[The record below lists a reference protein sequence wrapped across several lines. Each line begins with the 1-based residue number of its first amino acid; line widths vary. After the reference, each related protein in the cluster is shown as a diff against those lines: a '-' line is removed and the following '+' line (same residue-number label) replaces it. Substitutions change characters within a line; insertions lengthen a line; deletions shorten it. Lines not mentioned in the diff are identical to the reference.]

1 MTCSQI
7 KKALRAPEGAFRATF
22 EDRIL
27 MSDLVFVRTWYPVA
41 VPQYYNPVTSLLLR
55 DKNTWTGMRTVG
67 QIRHEMGK
75 KPPVKP
81 HSLYRP
87 VEREARHFNPLRVPT
102 ALQRQLPFKS
112 KPKLREK
119 RQGRSLASK
128 RAVVLEPEERR
139 VLALMQQLA
148 TRHREKAR
156 RRRLQ
161 QEDKHKAHIAQRE
174 KEESRR
180 APKMRELKRKF
191 YRQVGKTQQ
200 MAKRRKKT

>member
-1 MTCSQI
+1 M

-75 KPPVKP
+75 RPPVKAS
-81 HSLYRP
+81 SLYRP
-87 VEREARHFNPLRVPT
+87 IDREARHFNPLRVPT
-102 ALQRQLPFKS
+102 VLQRQLPFKS

-119 RQGRSLASK
+119 RQGRSFASK

-156 RRRLQ
+156 QRRLQ
-161 QEDKHKAHIAQRE
+161 QEEKHKAHVAQRE
-174 KEESRR
+174 KEESKR
-180 APKMRELKRKF
+180 APKMRELKHKF
-191 YRQVGKTQQ
+191 YREIGKAHQRP
-200 MAKRRKKT
+200 KRRTTT

>member
-156 RRRLQ
+156 RCRLQ
-161 QEDKHKAHIAQRE
+161 QEEKHKAHIAQRE

>member
-1 MTCSQI
+1 M
-7 KKALRAPEGAFRATF
+7 KKALRAPEGVFRATF

-55 DKNTWTGMRTVG
+55 DKTAWTGMRTVG

-75 KPPVKP
+75 RPPVKAN
-81 HSLYRP
+81 SLYRP
-87 VEREARHFNPLRVPT
+87 IDREARHFNPLKVPA
-102 ALQRQLPFKS
+102 ALQTQLPFKS

-119 RQGRSLASK
+119 QKGRRSLASK

-161 QEDKHKAHIAQRE
+161 QEEKHKAHVAQRE
-174 KEESRR
+174 KEESKRV
-180 APKMRELKRKF
+180 PKMRELKHKF
-191 YRQVGKTQQ
+191 YREIGKARQRT
-200 MAKRRKKT
+200 KRRETI